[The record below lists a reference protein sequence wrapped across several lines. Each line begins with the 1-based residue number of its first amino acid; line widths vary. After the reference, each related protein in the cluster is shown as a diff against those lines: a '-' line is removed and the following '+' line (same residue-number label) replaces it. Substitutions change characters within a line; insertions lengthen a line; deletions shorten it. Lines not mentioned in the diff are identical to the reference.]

1 VRERLG
7 RDRITGT
14 LGEGGMGVV
23 YAAIDDRLERPV
35 AIKTLRDQTADSAAR
50 SRLEREARAAARVNH
65 PNICQLYELGEHEGE
80 LFLAMEL
87 LQAEALASRLA
98 RGTMP
103 PAEAV
108 TVALGMLGRL
118 GALHRESIVHRD
130 LKPSNIFL
138 TISTCARTR

>member
-1 VRERLG
+1 
-7 RDRITGT
+7 
-14 LGEGGMGVV
+14 
-23 YAAIDDRLERPV
+23 
-35 AIKTLRDQTADSAAR
+35 
-50 SRLEREARAAARVNH
+50 
-65 PNICQLYELGEHEGE
+65 
-80 LFLAMEL
+80 
-87 LQAEALASRLA
+87 
-98 RGTMP
+98 MP